1 MSHPKYTVR
10 LFAHSLRCTALAA
23 QSDPQL
29 IPAVQA
35 GLVVL
40 KRLCTNWLDLP
51 SRIVQVPKRDTTADV
66 PGCKALLLEVIRR
79 ASHDWV
85 LYRTSGVM
93 PKRKL
98 AEDAYIWLFQEEP
111 GHGAWAERT
120 ANRKDFTSF
129 LSICELL
136 DLDPEAVRKRVRTL
150 TIQQVLSVGRPAE
163 YRRPDASVEDGRY
176 NLGPYSDR
184 LLATTLEALEE
195 FDTLVE

>member
-1 MSHPKYTVR
+1 MSSPKYTAH
-10 LFAHSLRCTALAA
+10 LFAHSLQKTAQAA

-29 IPAVQA
+29 LPAVKA

-40 KRLCTNWLDLP
+40 KRICTGWLDLP
-51 SRIVQVPKRDTTADV
+51 TRIVQVPRRDNTADV

-93 PKRKL
+93 AKRKL
-98 AEDAYIWLFQEEP
+98 AEDAYVWLFQEEP
-111 GHGAWAERT
+111 GHGAWAERA

-136 DLDPEAVRKRVRTL
+136 DLDPEAVRKRVRSL
-150 TIQQVLSVGRPAE
+150 TVQQVLSVGRPAE
-163 YRRPDASVEDGRY
+163 YRRPDTSADEGRY
-176 NLGPYSDR
+176 NLGPYSDK
-184 LLATTLEALEE
+184 LLATTLEGIEE
-195 FDTLVE
+195 FDPLVE